1 MDLLFLLAVLFLIG
15 CFIFRKKLGIF
26 FHSKKQATQELPMV
40 QERLERPT
48 VVTHKILA
56 FNSRDYKDTKELEN
70 MMELR
75 LEQCLTG
82 LSRQGSRYEVVL
94 HSTGYVIIYL
104 IRYWY

>member
-1 MDLLFLLAVLFLIG
+1 MDLIFLLAVVFLIG

-26 FHSKKQATQELPMV
+26 FHSKKRVQELPMS
-40 QERLERPT
+40 QERTERPT
-48 VVTHKILA
+48 IATYKILA

-75 LEQCLTG
+75 LEQCLAG
-82 LSRQGSRYEVVL
+82 LSRQESRYEVEL
-94 HSTGYVIIYL
+94 NSTGYVIIYL